1 MQTTPLDSPSVRT
14 RSIPALW
21 LGPRRGYLMD
31 WITQLWVRSTGRTIA
46 LREETWLSGP
56 FGGTRTIAA
65 TYFEELARD
74 SALTLIVDPA
84 DAGLLDDFSV
94 LESET
99 FSVDAVHPAIKDF
112 YERTT
117 QYELDVWSQWHGVF
131 KPFGRL
137 IAALFSRRLQQL
149 NLPLSPLDTSRG
161 ITSRILRMID
171 ATGEHVGTGW
181 LRTMVATQSVI
192 YAGVYSTCLPSGF
205 PGRCMKVVFPL
216 PNGNATVIMKPLN
229 NANGSLTL
237 LSSGH
242 GIGEPG
248 FYFVVRKDGDD
259 STRQAHIRYL
269 RAMRESIHIYVD
281 AAGALRAD
289 HDLRLWGKTFVKI
302 HYHMRATSRK

>member
-1 MQTTPLDSPSVRT
+1 MQTTSLESPPVRN
-14 RSIPALW
+14 RSLPALW

-31 WITQLWVRSTGRTIA
+31 WITQLWVRSTGRTID
-46 LREETWLSGP
+46 LQKEPWLNGP
-56 FGGTRTIAA
+56 FGGTRAIAA

-74 SALTLIVDPA
+74 SALTLTIDPA

-94 LESET
+94 LESGT
-99 FSVDAVHPAIKDF
+99 FSVDAVHPAIRDF

-117 QYELDVWSQWHGVF
+117 RYELEVWSQWRGVF

-161 ITSRILRMID
+161 ITSTILRLID

-181 LRTMVATQSVI
+181 LRTMIATQSVI
-192 YAGVYSTCLPSGF
+192 YAGVYSTCRPAGF

-216 PNGNATVIMKPLN
+216 PNGNATVIMKPQN
-229 NANGSLTL
+229 NTDGSLTL
-237 LSSGH
+237 VSSGR

-248 FYFVVRKDGDD
+248 FYFVVRMDGSDT
-259 STRQAHIRYL
+259 TRQARVRYL
-269 RAMRESIHIYVD
+269 RAMRESIHVYVD
-281 AAGALRAD
+281 TAGALRAD
-289 HDLRLWGKTFVKI
+289 HDLRLWGRTFVKI
-302 HYHMRATSRK
+302 HYHMRATSRT